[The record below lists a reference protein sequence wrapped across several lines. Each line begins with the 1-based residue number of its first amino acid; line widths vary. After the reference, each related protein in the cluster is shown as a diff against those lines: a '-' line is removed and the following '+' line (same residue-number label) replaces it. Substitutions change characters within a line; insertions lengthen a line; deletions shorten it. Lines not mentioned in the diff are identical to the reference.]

1 MAGGVFFWEGLLK
14 FVYVNQ
20 GVGRFTK
27 LGIPFP
33 HFTAAFIGYL
43 EIFGGLLLLT
53 GLTTRLIAIPF
64 IAEMI
69 VAVFSTKLSLY
80 LGTSPLP
87 LPPAPPWVCR
97 LPLSAESS
105 MPLAIA
111 ARRKNEPR
119 QRYTV
124 EAVAD
129 RSGEFGS
136 FEELAMPLFAKL
148 YNFAHWLTQDRAAA
162 EDLVQETYMKALRG
176 FSSFRQGTNF
186 RAWMYKILR
195 NTFLTTQTGLKAWA
209 SVSLDSDS
217 DGDAPI
223 EPAVSESPE
232 SVLLARVQQETI
244 QNALEKLPVKFRE
257 IVLLCDLEEM
267 SYQEIGEMLGIPLGT
282 VMSRLSR
289 ARKAMRVLLTANC
302 RRVRDDV

>member
-1 MAGGVFFWEGLLK
+1 MPVEI
-14 FVYVNQ
+14 
-20 GVGRFTK
+20 GR
-27 LGIPFP
+27 G
-33 HFTAAFIGYL
+33 
-43 EIFGGLLLLT
+43 
-53 GLTTRLIAIPF
+53 
-64 IAEMI
+64 
-69 VAVFSTKLSLY
+69 
-80 LGTSPLP
+80 
-87 LPPAPPWVCR
+87 
-97 LPLSAESS
+97 ES
-105 MPLAIA
+105 
-111 ARRKNEPR
+111 EPR

-129 RSGEFGS
+129 RAGEFGS

-223 EPAVSESPE
+223 EPAVSETPE

-244 QNALEKLPVKFRE
+244 QNALERLPVKFRE

-267 SYQEIGEMLGIPLGT
+267 SYQEIGELLGIPLGT

-289 ARKAMRVLLTANC
+289 ARKAMRVLLTAKLQEGS
-302 RRVRDDV
+302 R